1 MDWQYA
7 DWQYIEEKYG
17 FKIIDKEKVR
27 KVYKL
32 YTDKGLKCFKR
43 AHARKSYFLF
53 VFSAVDHLIHNGFNA
68 PIAYERTLDN
78 DICIEDGEYIYYVLP
93 WIECRQCKFKKN
105 EDLIKAIKLSAEF
118 HKAASGLKIPDGSQ
132 PRIYYGKWPEN
143 FEKRLDE
150 IKLFKSIIE
159 TKKIQDAFDE
169 VFYPLIDFHLNQ
181 GYEAIDLLKNSSYQS
196 ISEKARER
204 SEFCHHDMAE
214 HNFLITPTGE
224 MRIIDFDYCIM
235 DTRLHDVASL
245 VIRNMKHGIW
255 DISKAYFIL
264 NEYSK
269 HYPIDD
275 EGLKVIKYFT
285 VFPQD
290 FWQVGLQYY
299 VEKQPWAMENFMS
312 RLNRVKDDYKLRE
325 AFLKEYLA
333 L

>member
-1 MDWQYA
+1 MDWQYV

-159 TKKIQDAFDE
+159 TKKIKDEFDE

-196 ISEKARER
+196 ISEKAEER

-214 HNFLITPTGE
+214 HNFLITPMGE

-269 HYPIDD
+269 HYPIND
-275 EGLKVIKYFT
+275 EELKVIKYFT

-299 VEKQPWAMENFMS
+299 VEKQPWTMENFMS
-312 RLNRVKDDYKLRE
+312 RLNRVKNDYKKRE